1 MAAPN
6 IVAVTTITG
15 RVVTVTLGTAAT
27 DIVANGAGSNK
38 VFRLGGLIVANPTS
52 DPMPLSLSLV
62 NASPAHTASLV
73 SKLVLPGNASLRVP
87 VDKIN
92 LEEGDKITG
101 IGGGVL
107 QATATFEEI
116 G

>member
-15 RVVTVTLGTAAT
+15 RVVTVTLGAAAT

-38 VFRLGGLIVANPTS
+38 VYRLGGLIVTNPS
-52 DPMPLSLSLV
+52 NDPVLLTLSLV
-62 NASPAHTASLV
+62 NAAPAHTAALV
-73 SKLVLPGNASLRVP
+73 NKLPVPGNSSLRVP
-87 VDKIN
+87 LDKFN

-107 QATATFEEI
+107 QATATYEEI
-116 G
+116 S

>member
-15 RVVTVTLGTAAT
+15 RVVTVTLGAAAT
-27 DIVANGAGSNK
+27 DIVANGAGSGK
-38 VFRLGGLIVANPTS
+38 VYRMGGLIVANPSINPALLT
-52 DPMPLSLSLV
+52 LSIA
-62 NASPAHTASLV
+62 NAEPAHTAALV
-73 SKLVLPGNASLRVP
+73 SKLVVPGNASLRVP

-101 IGGGVL
+101 LGGGVL

-116 G
+116 S